1 MNARSGESNASR
13 GRSKSYMH
21 ALRAALFL
29 CIPIGLVR
37 VAESNDFAS
46 HIAHVLCVGLAG
58 ICAAL
63 AALGIGYT
71 WLAGEFVRRFFA
83 RSCAQPS
90 SFPGVTLVKPLCGDE
105 WNLEHNLVSF
115 FEQDYPGPVQFVFG
129 VHDPADVA
137 LATVERLRAQY
148 PHAQVSVVIDSRLYG
163 PNRKIGNLVN
173 MLEHAEHDV
182 LCFADSD
189 VTVERSYLRHVVG
202 ALQGPGVGLV
212 TCVYRGLCAPGWW
225 PRFSAAA
232 TNYHFLP
239 GVVTGLAIGRARPCF
254 GQTIAMERTML
265 ERIGGLTQFAHH
277 LAEDHAIGDA
287 VRRTG
292 ATVAI
297 PPFTVRHACVE
308 TSFAKFVAHELR
320 WSRTIRAV
328 DRAGHLGSVLMHPI
342 PFAMLAVLMSE
353 GAPWAWVLAGI
364 ALVARLA
371 LKWRSDNA
379 VQQTHR
385 GIWLLPMWDALSF
398 GIFVA
403 SFFSS
408 RVEWRGF
415 RFEVDDEGLLS
426 PTHEESAQ

>member
-1 MNARSGESNASR
+1 MNARGGQSDASR
-13 GRSKSYMH
+13 TRSKGYARVLRVIVWLGMLIVVIGVATSNVV
-21 ALRAALFL
+21 AL
-29 CIPIGLVR
+29 
-37 VAESNDFAS
+37 
-46 HIAHVLCVGLAG
+46 HIAHVLR
-58 ICAAL
+58 AAL
-63 AALGIGYT
+63 AGTCATLAVLGVGYT
-71 WLAGEFVRRFFA
+71 WLASNFVRRFFA
-83 RSCAQPS
+83 RACAQPS

-105 WNLEHNLVSF
+105 WNLEHNLISF

-137 LATVERLRAQY
+137 LKTVDMLRARY
-148 PHAQVSVVIDSRLYG
+148 PHAMVSVVIDARLYG

-173 MLEHAEHDV
+173 MIEHATHDV

-189 VTVERSYLRHVVG
+189 VTVERDYLRHVVG
-202 ALQGPGVGLV
+202 ALQSPGVGLV
-212 TCVYRGLCAPGWW
+212 TCVYRGQCAPGWW

-254 GQTIAMERTML
+254 GQTIAMERAML

-277 LAEDHAIGDA
+277 LAEDHAIGAA

-328 DRAGHLGSVLMHPI
+328 DRLGHLGSALMHPI
-342 PFAMLAVLMSE
+342 PFALLAVLMSE
-353 GAPWAWVLAGI
+353 GATWAWGLAAI
-364 ALVARLA
+364 AFAARLA
-371 LKWRSDNA
+371 LKWQSDRA
-379 VQQTHR
+379 AQQTHR
-385 GIWLLPMWDALSF
+385 GFWLLPMWDALSF
-398 GIFVA
+398 VIFVA

-415 RFEVDDEGLLS
+415 SFDVDGDGLLS
-426 PTHEESAQ
+426 PARDE

>member
-1 MNARSGESNASR
+1 MRARRVIVFLCVPLGLVRMVESNAF
-13 GRSKSYMH
+13 
-21 ALRAALFL
+21 AL
-29 CIPIGLVR
+29 
-37 VAESNDFAS
+37 
-46 HIAHVLCVGLAG
+46 HIAHVLGAGLAVT
-58 ICAAL
+58 CAAL
-63 AALGIGYT
+63 AVPGIGYT
-71 WLAGEFVRRFFA
+71 WLATEFVRRFFA

-90 SFPGVTLVKPLCGDE
+90 SFPGVTLIKPLCGDE
-105 WNLEHNLVSF
+105 WNLEHNLISF

-137 LATVERLRAQY
+137 LRTVDRLRAQY
-148 PHAQVSVVIDSRLYG
+148 PHALVSVVIDSRLYG

-173 MLEHAEHDV
+173 MLEHANHDV

-202 ALQGPGVGLV
+202 ALQAPGVGLV

-254 GQTIAMERTML
+254 GQTIAMERAML

-328 DRAGHLGSVLMHPI
+328 DRLGHLGCVLMHPI
-342 PFAMLAVLMSE
+342 PFAIVAALTSE
-353 GAPWAWVLAGI
+353 GAAWAWGLAGT

-379 VQQTHR
+379 VRQTHR
-385 GIWLLPMWDALSF
+385 GIWWLPMWDALSF
-398 GIFVA
+398 VIFIA

-415 RFEVDDEGLLS
+415 SFEVDDEGLLS
-426 PTHEESAQ
+426 PTSEE